1 MTFEEYMKSKF
12 GSIEGVPEEIVNL
25 LRKIYT
31 DMEKAEQKGAVEV
44 KIQLSKKLESYVS
57 QIIPQLDDNKTNS
70 K

>member
-1 MTFEEYMKSKF
+1 MTFEEYIESKF
-12 GSIEGVPEEIVNL
+12 GTIENVPEEIINL

-31 DMEKAEQKGAVEV
+31 DMENAEQKGSMDV

-57 QIIPQLDDNKTNS
+57 QIIPQLDDNKGNH